1 MEQPYT
7 PEEMMA
13 AVISRRV
20 RDRVASATGA
30 NSPIPAGGCLLAKAT
45 HAPNARIIILGSE
58 EYYPFATG
66 KEFHDF
72 VMRGNLDLF
81 FLSGIQ
87 IDADAN
93 INLHVVGDYEQPR
106 ARFPGAFGSGAI
118 YFMAKRVIL
127 FRTEHTRRTFVPHV
141 DFITA
146 PGHSEPSVHRPG
158 GPVTVVTPM
167 AVLIY
172 NREAGRLELESVHPG
187 HTIDEVLA
195 NTGFLL
201 PVREDVHETVPPT
214 VEELELLRGPVR
226 ETLRRIYPAFVAR
239 AEAAAI

>member
-1 MEQPYT
+1 
-7 PEEMMA
+7 MA
-13 AVISRRV
+13 TVISRQV

-45 HAPNARIIILGSE
+45 HAPDARIIILGSD
-58 EYYPFATG
+58 EYYPFLTG

-87 IDADAN
+87 IDAQAN
-93 INLHVVGDYEQPR
+93 INLHVVGDYDHAQ

-118 YFMAKRVIL
+118 YFMAKRVVL

-146 PGHSEPSVHRPG
+146 PGRSGPDVYRPG
-158 GPVTVVTPM
+158 GPLKVVTPM
-167 AVLIY
+167 AVLAF
-172 NREAGRLELESVHPG
+172 NDEAGSLELESFHRGRTVE
-187 HTIDEVLA
+187 EVLA
-195 NTGFLL
+195 HTGFPL
-201 PVREDVHETVPPT
+201 PVRADVHETLEPT
-214 VEELELLRGPVR
+214 ADELRILRGPVR
-226 ETLRRIYPAFVAR
+226 DALRSIYPGFVAK
-239 AEAAAI
+239 AEAAAV